1 MTMNLTSRMYMPC
14 VAQAAL
20 GQCSKSEFIHSIF
33 RLAAP
38 GTSKAAKLFYRLF
51 SQEIAVLAEENLK
64 PSTVAIHGGR
74 SLDSTPVLFSS
85 AVPDQYVR
93 DDAVVSTRDS
103 VTRVS
108 NPTVD
113 ALEKAIGALE
123 ATPPA
128 ICFRTGMAAI
138 STLFLALLKTGDHVV
153 LSDVV
158 YGGTIRLFNE
168 VLDNFG
174 VNASFVDSSDPANVE
189 AAITSDTRIIFI
201 ETPGNPTLKL
211 TDIEA
216 VSRIAKRHNLLL
228 VVDNT
233 FLTPILQKP
242 LELGADVSLLS
253 TTKYIDG
260 HNATLGGSIATRDE
274 NLLERLRIVRKTLGT
289 TQAPFEAWLVLQGI
303 KTLPARLK
311 LHCDN
316 AQLIASWLESH
327 PAVAR
332 VYYPGMDACPQKSLA
347 DRQQSA
353 PGGMIAFELKAGF
366 DATIR
371 ALNNVKLCS
380 RAESLGGLETLI
392 THPSSTTHADV
403 EPELRRR
410 LGISDGLVRLS
421 VGLEAPEDIIADL
434 DQAFTAAGCCPE
446 TQEVTNE
453 VR

>member
-1 MTMNLTSRMYMPC
+1 MST
-14 VAQAAL
+14 
-20 GQCSKSEFIHSIF
+20 
-33 RLAAP
+33 
-38 GTSKAAKLFYRLF
+38 
-51 SQEIAVLAEENLK
+51 ENLNV
-64 PSTVAIHGGR
+64 STVAIRGGR
-74 SLDSTPVLFSS
+74 SLDSHASSILFPLYQTSTF
-85 AVPDQYVR
+85 VH
-93 DDAVVSTRDS
+93 DAVGVDKGFSYS
-103 VTRVS
+103 RVA

-113 ALEKAIGALE
+113 ALERAIGALE
-123 ATPPA
+123 DTPPA
-128 ICFRTGMAAI
+128 ICFRTGMAAV

-158 YGGTIRLFNE
+158 YGGTMRLFWE
-168 VLDNFG
+168 VLDNLG
-174 VNASFVDSSDPANVE
+174 VSASFVDSSNPTNVE
-189 AAITSDTRIIFI
+189 AAITPATRIIFI

-216 VSRIAKRHNLLL
+216 VARIAKQRSLLL

-233 FLTPILQKP
+233 FLTPVLQKP

-274 NLLERLRIVRKTLGT
+274 ALLERLRLVRKTLGT

-311 LHCDN
+311 LHCEN
-316 AQLIASWLESH
+316 AQLIAEWLEAH
-327 PAVAR
+327 PAVGK
-332 VYYPGMDACPQKSLA
+332 VYFPGLESCPQKALA
-347 DRQQSA
+347 KQQQSA

-371 ALNNVKLCS
+371 ALNSVKLCS

-403 EPELRRR
+403 EPEVRRR

-434 DQAFTAAGCCPE
+434 DQAFTTAGCCE
-446 TQEVTNE
+446 REEVSHE

>member
-1 MTMNLTSRMYMPC
+1 MPTQDLR
-14 VAQAAL
+14 V
-20 GQCSKSEFIHSIF
+20 
-33 RLAAP
+33 
-38 GTSKAAKLFYRLF
+38 
-51 SQEIAVLAEENLK
+51 
-64 PSTVAIHGGR
+64 STVAIRGGR
-74 SLDSTPVLFSS
+74 SLDSHASSILFPLYQTSTF
-85 AVPDQYVR
+85 VH
-93 DDAVVSTRDS
+93 DAVGVDKGFSYS
-103 VTRVS
+103 RVA

-113 ALEKAIGALE
+113 ALERAIGALE
-123 ATPPA
+123 DTPPA
-128 ICFRTGMAAI
+128 ICFRTGMAAV
-138 STLFLALLKTGDHVV
+138 STLFLALLKSGDHVV

-158 YGGTIRLFNE
+158 YGGTMRLFHE
-168 VLDNFG
+168 VLDNLG
-174 VNASFVDSSDPANVE
+174 VTASFVDSSDPANVE
-189 AAITSDTRIIFI
+189 AAITPATRIIFV

-216 VSRIAKRHNLLL
+216 VARIAKRHSLLL

-233 FLTPILQKP
+233 FLTPVLQKP

-274 NLLERLRIVRKTLGT
+274 ALLERLRLVRKTLGT

-311 LHCDN
+311 LHCEN
-316 AQLIASWLESH
+316 AQLIAEWLETH
-327 PAVAR
+327 PAVDKVYFPGLESWPQRHLAR
-332 VYYPGMDACPQKSLA
+332 Q
-347 DRQQSA
+347 QQSA

-366 DATIR
+366 DATIN

-403 EPELRRR
+403 EPAVRRR

-434 DQAFTAAGCCPE
+434 DQALTAGGCRDRE
-446 TQEVTNE
+446 EFSHE

>member
-1 MTMNLTSRMYMPC
+1 MST
-14 VAQAAL
+14 
-20 GQCSKSEFIHSIF
+20 
-33 RLAAP
+33 
-38 GTSKAAKLFYRLF
+38 
-51 SQEIAVLAEENLK
+51 ENLNV
-64 PSTVAIHGGR
+64 STVAIRGGR
-74 SLDSTPVLFSS
+74 SLDSHASSILFPLYQTSTF
-85 AVPDQYVR
+85 VH
-93 DDAVVSTRDS
+93 DAVGVDKGFSYS
-103 VTRVS
+103 RVA

-113 ALEKAIGALE
+113 ALERAIGALE
-123 ATPPA
+123 DTPPA
-128 ICFRTGMAAI
+128 ICFRTGMAAV

-158 YGGTIRLFNE
+158 YGGTMRLFRE
-168 VLDNFG
+168 VLDNLG
-174 VNASFVDSSDPANVE
+174 VSASFVDSSNPTNVE
-189 AAITSDTRIIFI
+189 AAITPATRIIFI

-216 VSRIAKRHNLLL
+216 VARIAKQRSLLL

-233 FLTPILQKP
+233 FLTPVLQKP

-274 NLLERLRIVRKTLGT
+274 ALLERLRLVRKTLGT

-311 LHCDN
+311 LHCEN
-316 AQLIASWLESH
+316 AQLIAEWLEAH
-327 PAVAR
+327 PAVGK
-332 VYYPGMDACPQKSLA
+332 VYFPGLESCPQKALA
-347 DRQQSA
+347 KQQQSA

-403 EPELRRR
+403 EPEVRRR

-434 DQAFTAAGCCPE
+434 DQAFTTAGCCE
-446 TQEVTNE
+446 REEVSHE

>member
-1 MTMNLTSRMYMPC
+1 MST
-14 VAQAAL
+14 
-20 GQCSKSEFIHSIF
+20 
-33 RLAAP
+33 
-38 GTSKAAKLFYRLF
+38 
-51 SQEIAVLAEENLK
+51 ENLNV
-64 PSTVAIHGGR
+64 STVAIRGGR
-74 SLDSTPVLFSS
+74 SLDSHASSILFPLYQTSTF
-85 AVPDQYVR
+85 VH
-93 DDAVVSTRDS
+93 DAVGVDKGFSYS
-103 VTRVS
+103 RVA

-113 ALEKAIGALE
+113 ALERAIGALE
-123 ATPPA
+123 DTPPA
-128 ICFRTGMAAI
+128 ICFRTGMAAV

-158 YGGTIRLFNE
+158 YGGTMRLFRE
-168 VLDNFG
+168 VLDNLG
-174 VNASFVDSSDPANVE
+174 VSASFVDSSNPTNVE
-189 AAITSDTRIIFI
+189 AAITPATRIIFI

-216 VSRIAKRHNLLL
+216 VARIAKQRSLLL

-233 FLTPILQKP
+233 FLTPVLQKP

-274 NLLERLRIVRKTLGT
+274 ALLERLRLVRKTLGT

-311 LHCDN
+311 LHCEN
-316 AQLIASWLESH
+316 AQLIAEWLEAH
-327 PAVAR
+327 PAVGK
-332 VYYPGMDACPQKSLA
+332 VYFPGLESCPQKALA
-347 DRQQSA
+347 KQQQSA

-371 ALNNVKLCS
+371 ALNSVKLCS

-403 EPELRRR
+403 EPEVRRR

-434 DQAFTAAGCCPE
+434 DQAFTTAGCCE
-446 TQEVTNE
+446 REEVSHE